1 MSLTFILPNGISIP
15 SEMITQKEIANQLG
29 VSASLVSRALTG
41 TASEIGVSA
50 ETIQRVREFAAK
62 LNYRPSAAALTLRG
76 APTRTLGVIV
86 RNFEDPF
93 FGHMIGELQALAWSK
108 QYSLVLTG
116 CPAGNGEN
124 IDLVSLLKY
133 QLDGVIVVGS
143 DFEPEGLDAFSEKG
157 IPLVQIGAGRPRPDS
172 VRVTMDQTYGL
183 QQLVAYLTKL
193 GHRDI
198 GYIGD
203 DTPPHLRREE
213 IAQTILKNH
222 GLAIRPNTHVRVVAH
237 DMETGYEAM
246 QRLLR
251 QCRELLPTAIIAAD
265 DVVAQG
271 ALRALYERR
280 IHVPTNLSLAGID
293 DIPSA
298 RMTIPALTTLRQP
311 TREMVRR
318 AFQLLTGSPIKSR
331 IQTMS
336 DIVVEPELVIRESCA
351 APHAPQPGRKRHD

>member
-1 MSLTFILPNGISIP
+1 
-15 SEMITQKEIANQLG
+15 MITQKEIASQLG
-29 VSASLVSRALTG
+29 VSPSLVSRALTG
-41 TASEIGVSA
+41 TADEIGVSA
-50 ETIQRVREFAAK
+50 KTVQRIREVAAK

-76 APTRTLGVIV
+76 ASTRTLGVIV

-116 CPAGNGEN
+116 CPSVKDEN
-124 IDLVSLLKY
+124 IDLLSLLKY
-133 QLDGVIVVGS
+133 QIDGVIVVGS

-157 IPLVQIGAGRPRPDS
+157 IPLVQIGAGRLRPGTI
-172 VRVTMDQTYGL
+172 RVTMNQALGL

-203 DTPPHLRREE
+203 DTPPSLRREE
-213 IAQTILKNH
+213 IVQTILKSH
-222 GLAIRPNTHVRVVAH
+222 GLGSRPNAQVRVAAH
-237 DMETGYEAM
+237 DVETGYEAM

-251 QCRELLPTAIIAAD
+251 QCGELLPTAVIAAD
-265 DVVAQG
+265 DVMAQG

-280 IHVPTNLSLAGID
+280 IHVPTDLSLAGID

-311 TREMVRR
+311 TKEMVQR
-318 AFQLLTGSPIKSR
+318 AFQQLTGSATKSR
-331 IQTMS
+331 PQTMG

-351 APHAPQPGRKRHD
+351 APRAPQPGRKRHD